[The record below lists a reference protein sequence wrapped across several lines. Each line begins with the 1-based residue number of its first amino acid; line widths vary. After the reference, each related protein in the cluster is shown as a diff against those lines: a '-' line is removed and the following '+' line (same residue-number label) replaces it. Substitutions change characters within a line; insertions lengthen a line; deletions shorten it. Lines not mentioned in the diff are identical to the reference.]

1 MIEKLMPLL
10 GKSLESEE
18 IKELLI
24 DWRVPYP
31 KSITCTDNDP
41 TVKGK
46 IEKDCIRLHFG
57 KGGSTGYLNPIP
69 TRFKGGYVGIF
80 THFEFTKKRVGGM
93 PFGVEFNMSEA
104 ELTKILGKPFSNSV
118 GDTFTWHKKYSDKYE
133 FIVTDILNTGG
144 SATRSMKFT
153 FVHKPDLHIEDELNT
168 VGL

>member
-1 MIEKLMPLL
+1 MIEELIPLL
-10 GKSLESEE
+10 GKNLESEE
-18 IKELLI
+18 IKALLI

-31 KSITCTDNDP
+31 KSITCTDDNP
-41 TVKGK
+41 IVKGK

-57 KGGSTGYLNPIP
+57 KGGNTRYLNPIP

-93 PFGVEFNMSEA
+93 PFDVEFNMSEA
-104 ELTKILGKPFSNSV
+104 ELTKILGKPFSNFV
-118 GDTFTWHKKYSDKYE
+118 ADTFTWRKNYLDNYE

-153 FVHKPDLHIEDELNT
+153 FVYKPDLYIEDEFNT
-168 VGL
+168 AGL